1 MMTEK
6 ETNIDHPVPG
16 IRDKLSKVS
25 SKPGV
30 YLMKDANA
38 NVIYVGKAGCLKK
51 RLASYFLRSGN
62 SAWQMDLKTQMLI
75 RNISDVDTIITGS
88 EKEALILES
97 NLIKRYRPRYNVILK
112 DGKRYPS
119 LRLDIKNP
127 YPNLTIVRKTEK
139 NNGLYFGP
147 FSSSAAVRK
156 TLQIIHKTFKLRKC
170 KTKDFNRRSRPCL
183 NYQMALCLA
192 PCCLDVDPKIYDDI
206 VKEVVLFLK
215 GKTPD
220 LIQKIRQE
228 MISASDSQDYE
239 KAAVLRDKMFAM
251 EQTLEKQMAVS
262 NDFIDRDVLGLARSG
277 DNSLFTILF
286 IRSGFLIGTRDFNFS
301 EILSTDA
308 EMIGTFIRQYYDETR
323 FIPKEI
329 LVPASLEDA
338 VLMEELLGKI
348 KGEKVRIL
356 SPKRGEKVR
365 LVKMAHQNAQKNLRE
380 LLTEISK
387 DTQLLMRL
395 QQRFK
400 MGGIPWRIECFDNS
414 SISGTNA
421 VSGMVVFE
429 KGKPNKSLYRKF
441 RLKTEAAQD
450 DCACMAEVL
459 QRRYGKGKAS
469 EPYPDILM
477 VDGGK
482 GQLNTAF
489 SVLQSLGLHKTIQL
503 ISIAKKNDRKGET
516 HDKIYKAGQ
525 VNPVNFSR
533 EGDLLLFLERIRDEA
548 HRFAVSFHR
557 RRRSKTLMQSAFD
570 AIPGIGEKRKKML
583 LNHFKSIKRIREAPL
598 EELSALPGISDKL
611 AAEIKRRMTED
622 RRGATASLGRQTTDE

>member
-1 MMTEK
+1 MTEEEK
-6 ETNIDHPVPG
+6 AKSESLSAFEHPIIG

-25 SKPGV
+25 TKPGV
-30 YLMKDANA
+30 YLMKDVNGK
-38 NVIYVGKAGCLKK
+38 VIYVGKAGCLKK

-75 RNISDVDTIITGS
+75 QNISDVDTIITGS

-127 YPNLTIVRKTEK
+127 YPNLTIVRKTK
-139 NNGLYFGP
+139 KDGGLYFGP
-147 FSSSAAVRK
+147 FSSAAAVRK

-183 NYQMALCLA
+183 NHQMALCLA
-192 PCCLDVDPKIYDDI
+192 PCCLDVDKKIYDDI

-220 LIQKIRQE
+220 LIQKIKQE
-228 MISASDSQDYE
+228 MISASNLQDYE
-239 KAAVLRDKMFAM
+239 KAAVLRDKLFAL
-251 EQTLEKQMAVS
+251 EQTLEKQVAVS

-277 DNSLFTILF
+277 EDSLFAILF
-286 IRSGFLIGTRDFNFS
+286 IRGGFLIGTRDFKFS

-308 EMIGTFIRQYYDETR
+308 EMVGAFIRQYYDETR

-329 LVPASLEDA
+329 LVPTSLDDA
-338 VLMEELLGKI
+338 LLMEDLLGKI

-365 LVKMAHQNAQKNLRE
+365 LVKMAYQNAQNNLRD
-380 LLTEISK
+380 LLTEVSK
-387 DTQLLMRL
+387 DAQLLVRL
-395 QQRFK
+395 RQRLK
-400 MGGIPWRIECFDNS
+400 MDKMPWRIECFDNS
-414 SISGTNA
+414 SISGKDA

-429 KGKPNKSLYRKF
+429 KGKPNKSLYRKY
-441 RLKTEAAQD
+441 RLKTEPAWD

-459 QRRYGKGKAS
+459 QRRYGKGEKS
-469 EPYPDILM
+469 EPFPDLLM

-482 GQLNTAF
+482 GQLNAAL
-489 SVLQSLGLHKTIQL
+489 SVIRSLGLDKSIQL
-503 ISIAKKNDRKGET
+503 ISIAKKIDKKGET
-516 HDKIYKAGQ
+516 QDKIYKAGQ
-525 VNPVNFSR
+525 VNPVNFGR

-557 RRRSKTLMQSAFD
+557 KRRSKSLIISSLD
-570 AIPGIGEKRKKML
+570 SVSGIGEKRKKML
-583 LNHFKSIKRIREAPL
+583 LTHYKSIQKIREATV
-598 EELSALPGISDKL
+598 EELSALPGISERL
-611 AAEIKRRMTED
+611 AKSIKE
-622 RRGATASLGRQTTDE
+622 GLA

>member
-1 MMTEK
+1 MTEK
-6 ETNIDHPVPG
+6 VSKIKFSSAVDHPIPD

-30 YLMKDANA
+30 YLMKDAKG

-51 RLASYFLRSGN
+51 RVSSYFLRAGS
-62 SAWQMDLKTQMLI
+62 SAWQMDLKTQMLV

-97 NLIKRYRPRYNVILK
+97 NLIKRYKPRYNVILK

-147 FSSSAAVRK
+147 FASSAAVRK
-156 TLQIIHKTFKLRKC
+156 TLQMIHKTFKLRKC
-170 KTKDFNRRSRPCL
+170 KTKEFNRRSRPCL

-192 PCCLDVDPKIYDDI
+192 PCCLDVDKKLYDDI

-220 LIQKIRQE
+220 LIRKIKQE
-228 MISASDSQDYE
+228 MIFASDSQDYE
-239 KAAVLRDKMFAM
+239 KAAILRDKMFAL
-251 EQTLEKQMAVS
+251 EQTLEKQVAVS

-277 DNSLFTILF
+277 DDSLFTILF
-286 IRSGFLIGTRDFNFS
+286 VRSGFLIGTRDFKFS
-301 EILSTDA
+301 EIMSTDA
-308 EMIGTFIRQYYDETR
+308 EMFGTFIRQYYDKTR

-329 LVPASLEDA
+329 LVPAPLEDTL
-338 VLMEELLGKI
+338 LMEELLGKI
-348 KGEKVRIL
+348 KGARVRIL
-356 SPKRGEKVR
+356 SPKRGEKAR
-365 LVKMAHQNAQKNLRE
+365 LVQMACQNAKKNLRE
-380 LLTEISK
+380 LATEVSK
-387 DTQLLMRL
+387 DIQLLIRL
-395 QQRFK
+395 RHRLK
-400 MGGIPWRIECFDNS
+400 MKKIPWRIECFDNS
-414 SISGTNA
+414 SFSGKDA

-429 KGKPNKSLYRKF
+429 KGKPNKSLYRKY
-441 RLKTEAAQD
+441 RIKSEAARD

-459 QRRYGKGKAS
+459 QRRYGKGKSS
-469 EPYPDILM
+469 EPYPDVLM

-482 GQLNTAF
+482 GQLHTAF
-489 SVLQSLGLHKTIQL
+489 SVIQSLGLDKSIQL
-503 ISIAKKNDRKGET
+503 ISIAKKNDRKEET
-516 HDKIYKAGQ
+516 QDKIYKAGQ
-525 VNPVNFSR
+525 LNPVNFSR

-557 RRRSKTLMQSAFD
+557 KRRSKTLMQSSLD

-583 LNHFKSIKRIREAPL
+583 LSHYKSIKKIRTATL
-598 EELSALPGISDKL
+598 TELSALPGISHKL
-611 AAEIKRRMTED
+611 AESIKKEL
-622 RRGATASLGRQTTDE
+622 SS

>member
-1 MMTEK
+1 MTEK
-6 ETNIDHPVPG
+6 ETNADHPIPG

-25 SKPGV
+25 SQPGV

-38 NVIYVGKAGCLKK
+38 KVIYVGKAGCLKK

-62 SAWQMDLKTQMLI
+62 SAWQMDMKTQILI
-75 RNISDVDTIITGS
+75 RNISDIETIITNS

-147 FSSSAAVRK
+147 FASSAAVRK

-192 PCCLDVDPKIYDDI
+192 PCCFDVDKKIYDDI

-220 LIQKIRQE
+220 LIRKIKQE
-228 MISASDSQDYE
+228 MILASDSQDYE
-239 KAAVLRDKMFAM
+239 KAAILRDKMFAM

-262 NDFIDRDVLGLARSG
+262 NDFIDRDALGLARSG

-286 IRSGFLIGTRDFNFS
+286 VRSGFLIGTRDFKFS
-301 EILSTDA
+301 EIMSTDE
-308 EMIGTFIRQYYDETR
+308 EMIGTFIRQYYDKTR

-365 LVKMAHQNAQKNLRE
+365 LVKMAFQNAEKNLRE
-380 LLTEISK
+380 LLAEVSK
-387 DTQLLMRL
+387 DTQLLTRL
-395 QQRFK
+395 RQRLK
-400 MGGIPWRIECFDNS
+400 MANMPWRIECFDNS
-414 SISGTNA
+414 SISGTDA

-429 KGKPNKSLYRKF
+429 KGKPKKSLYRKF
-441 RLKTEAAQD
+441 RLETESAQD

-459 QRRYGKGKAS
+459 RRRYGKGKAS

-489 SVLQSLGLHKTIQL
+489 SVIQSLGLDKNIQL
-503 ISIAKKNDRKGET
+503 ISIAKKDDRKGET
-516 HDKIYKAGQ
+516 QDKVYKAGQ

-557 RRRSKTLMQSAFD
+557 RRRSKTLMQSSFD

-583 LNHFKSIKRIREAPL
+583 LKHFKSIKKIQKASL

-611 AAEIKRRMTED
+611 AETIKKGLANESR
-622 RRGATASLGRQTTDE
+622 